1 MPSLTLTGTTFF
13 KIDSNFNGQ
22 ILFLHR
28 FTAEAFMEVIQE
40 NTGKAADPIDLSRI
54 GKEPLVT
61 QVDSADL
68 KGVLI
73 KLCNLHMLA
82 RIEAD
87 LPYFIQS
94 GLLTVEEAEEVNGQ

>member
-1 MPSLTLTGTTFF
+1 
-13 KIDSNFNGQ
+13 
-22 ILFLHR
+22 
-28 FTAEAFMEVIQE
+28 MEVIRE
-40 NTGKAADPIDLSRI
+40 DTGKAADPIDLSRI

-94 GLLTVEEAEEVNGQ
+94 EMLTVEEAEEVNGQ